1 MRKASM
7 SHVSG
12 SRGRVSEVSY
22 ACNLSSLSQRGM
34 TSCGNSGN
42 GDSGIG
48 GGGRID
54 SGESSNGST

>member
-7 SHVSG
+7 CHVSG

-34 TSCGNSGN
+34 TSCGNSG
-42 GDSGIG
+42 IG